1 MEEGTGPLLH
11 GPAGGGGW
19 VPDPRIGP
27 GCGAAS
33 GCGARAA
40 PHDRALHGLVRR
52 SRRQPEAE
60 LGVIL
65 AGSDEFV
72 GMDLDPGGDTGEH
85 FRSDRT
91 RVLDSWAGPFSHQ
104 PLAPI
109 DLLT

>member
-40 PHDRALHGLVRR
+40 PHDREGGRAGDGMGTAAGTRV
-52 SRRQPEAE
+52 SE
-60 LGVIL
+60 L
-65 AGSDEFV
+65 AGLARAGAARPVLV
-72 GMDLDPGGDTGEH
+72 GGAGGGRKGASGSAILERA
-85 FRSDRT
+85 RS
-91 RVLDSWAGPFSHQ
+91 VS
-104 PLAPI
+104 
-109 DLLT
+109 